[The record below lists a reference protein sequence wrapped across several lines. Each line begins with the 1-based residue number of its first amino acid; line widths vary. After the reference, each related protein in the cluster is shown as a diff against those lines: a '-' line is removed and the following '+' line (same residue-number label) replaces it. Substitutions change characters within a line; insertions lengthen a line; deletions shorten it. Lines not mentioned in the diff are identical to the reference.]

1 MPQTGTDFDT
11 VKDDL
16 TALKKQVAELLKHT
30 AAAARNSADDLRDLP
45 ERGAESLREQVRE
58 SPLASVAIAFVAGSI
73 VARLLR

>member
-30 AAAARNSADDLRDLP
+30 AAAARNNADDLRDLP